1 MQEMQKI
8 KAYKSST
15 WKYKIA
21 AALFMVLVGVAAYL
35 FFMQQNKKSDYKYIT
50 QPLKK
55 GTLVLTVF
63 ATGYVE
69 PLESVA
75 VGTEVS
81 GTIKEVYVDYN
92 DLVKKAQPL
101 ARLDKTKYQSVVDR
115 ANASLTSA
123 EASLENA
130 KAQLSKEE
138 ANIAR
143 DKALKES
150 TKGILPSQRDLDI
163 NLANYL
169 AAKAQLS
176 TATAQVN
183 QAKHTLTSANYD
195 LEKTVVYSPIDGVI
209 LVRNVEPGQTVAASF
224 QTPVLF
230 TIAKDLTKMELQVSI
245 DEADIAKIKV
255 GQSAAF
261 SVDAYPE
268 TVFETKIK
276 KIRVNSKIQDGV
288 VTYTAVMDVNNEK
301 LLLKPGMSID
311 ADITTQTIE
320 DGFIVPRAALIY
332 VPIEVKEKKTFALFS
347 GDKEKSTIDQKP
359 HIWVL
364 ENNKAK
370 KVYVKVLGSSG
381 STVAVSSEELKVGD
395 IVILAQEK
403 KE

>member
-1 MQEMQKI
+1 MQEMHEI
-8 KAYKSST
+8 KTYKSTT
-15 WKYKIA
+15 WKYKI
-21 AALFMVLVGVAAYL
+21 LFILFLMVVGISTYI
-35 FFMQQNKKSDYKYIT
+35 FFIQQSKKSNYRYIT
-50 QPLKK
+50 QSLNK
-55 GTLVLTVF
+55 GRLVLTVF

-69 PLESVA
+69 PLESVN

-101 ARLDKTKYQSVVDR
+101 ARLDKTKYQSVVDK
-115 ANASLTSA
+115 ANASLVSA

-130 KAQLSKEE
+130 KAQLTKEE
-138 ANIAR
+138 ATILR
-143 DKALKES
+143 DKALRES

-163 NLANYL
+163 NTANYL
-169 AAKAQLS
+169 AAKAQFS
-176 TATAQVN
+176 SAIAQVN

-195 LEKTVVYSPIDGVI
+195 LEKTIVYSPIDGVI

-255 GQSAAF
+255 GQSATF

-276 KIRVNSKIQDGV
+276 KIRVNSKLQDGV

-311 ADITTQTIE
+311 ADITTQIIE
-320 DGFIVPRAALIY
+320 DSFIVPRAALIY
-332 VPIEVKEKKTFALFS
+332 VPVEIKEKKGFALFGS
-347 GDKEKSTIDQKP
+347 DKDKSALDQKP
-359 HIWVL
+359 HIWIL

-370 KVYVKVLGSSG
+370 KVYIKVLGSNG
-381 STVAVSSEELKVGD
+381 STVAVSSDELKVDD

>member
-21 AALFMVLVGVAAYL
+21 AVLFIILMGVTAYL
-35 FFMQQNKKSDYKYIT
+35 FFIQQGRKTDYHYIT
-50 QPLKK
+50 QPLNR
-55 GTLVLTVF
+55 GNLVLTVF

-101 ARLDKTKYQSVVDR
+101 ARLDKTKYQSVVDK
-115 ANASLTSA
+115 ANASLASA

-130 KAQLSKEE
+130 KAQLNREE

-332 VPIEVKEKKTFALFS
+332 VPIEIKEKKAFALFG
-347 GDKEKSTIDQKP
+347 GDKEESIIDQKP
-359 HIWVL
+359 HIWIL
-364 ENNKAK
+364 ENKKAK
-370 KVYVKVLGSSG
+370 KIYIKVLGSSG
-381 STVAVSSEELKVGD
+381 STVAISSEGLKVGD
-395 IVILAQEK
+395 TIILAQEK

>member
-1 MQEMQKI
+1 MQEMEKI

-15 WKYKIA
+15 WKYKIVF
-21 AALFMVLVGVAAYL
+21 ALFVLLAGISAYL
-35 FFMQQNKKSDYKYIT
+35 FFLQQEKKSDYKYIT
-50 QPLKK
+50 QTLSK
-55 GTLVLTVF
+55 GNLLLTVF

-69 PLESVA
+69 PLESVN

-115 ANASLTSA
+115 ASASLASA

-130 KAQLSKEE
+130 KAQLHKEE
-138 ANIAR
+138 ATIAR

-150 TKGILPSQRDLDI
+150 TKGILPSQRDIDI
-163 NLANYL
+163 NMANYL

-176 TATAQVN
+176 TAMAQVN

-195 LEKTVVYSPIDGVI
+195 LEKTVVYSPINGVI
-209 LVRNVEPGQTVAASF
+209 LVRNVEPGQTVASSF

-245 DEADIAKIKV
+245 DEADIAKIKT
-255 GQSAAF
+255 GQSTTF

-288 VTYTAVMDVNNEK
+288 VTYIAVMDVNNEK

-320 DGFIVPRAALIY
+320 NGFIVPRAALIY
-332 VPIEVKEKKTFALFS
+332 SPITAKEKKAFALF
-347 GDKEKSTIDQKP
+347 GDKEQSIIDQKP
-359 HIWVL
+359 HIWIL
-364 ENNKAK
+364 ENNITK
-370 KVYVKVLGSSG
+370 KIYVKVLGSSG
-381 STVAVSSEELKVGD
+381 STVSIESEELKVGD
-395 IVILAQEK
+395 TVILAQEK